1 MTIDGIDS
9 TPAVSQDE
17 QEREITMKSSSI
29 ALRWLSPKKEMFLV
43 PWSIEKNLGIFVCN
57 KKGKRS
63 E

>member
-1 MTIDGIDS
+1 MSAGS

-43 PWSIEKNLGIFVCN
+43 PWSIEKT
-57 KKGKRS
+57 
-63 E
+63 